1 MIVGEEPGQEDDDD
15 SPAPNPKLV
24 SPAENFLPK
33 GPNDL
38 WTLGPPPTEKVLRA
52 DLGSALHTYL
62 TQQWH
67 MYVFYLIL
75 EIAITQYFQNC
86 NEEANKFPGWIL
98 ED

>member
-1 MIVGEEPGQEDDDD
+1 MSADWLVEVGPDT
-15 SPAPNPKLV
+15 
-24 SPAENFLPK
+24 AEFFLLK

-62 TQQWH
+62 TQQWCT
-67 MYVFYLIL
+67 YVLYLIL
-75 EIAITQYFQNC
+75 EIAITQYFQNRK
-86 NEEANKFPGWIL
+86 EEANKFPGQIL